1 MRMARVPV
9 LLVAL
14 VYVTVGD
21 MALKLASSTK
31 EIELQ

>member
-14 VYVTVGD
+14 VYVTVSD